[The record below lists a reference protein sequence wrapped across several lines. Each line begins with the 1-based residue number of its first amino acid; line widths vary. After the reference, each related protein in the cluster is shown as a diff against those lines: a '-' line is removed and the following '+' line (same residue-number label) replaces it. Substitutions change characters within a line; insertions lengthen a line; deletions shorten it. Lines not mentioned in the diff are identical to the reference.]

1 MAQTLT
7 RLDRLRIEWTVWT
20 LDTLVQSLPG
30 RTRKAIR
37 REMRTNLRAAAME
50 VGAAQAVARLGS
62 LRRLAADYLEAEYG
76 QDGPRPRWLRGVF
89 WALAVEAVLLGFTH
103 VGLTAFSAGV
113 EAANPQPSGTYTW
126 PGLPLFGIGGG
137 VTYDSQGAETGA
149 HFTFGPWLLL
159 CLIAALVLGG
169 RLWRLPVA
177 WWRTKRRTLPVDV
190 R

>member
-37 REMRTNLRAAAME
+37 REMRTNLRAAATE

-113 EAANPQPSGTYTW
+113 
-126 PGLPLFGIGGG
+126 
-137 VTYDSQGAETGA
+137 
-149 HFTFGPWLLL
+149 
-159 CLIAALVLGG
+159 
-169 RLWRLPVA
+169 
-177 WWRTKRRTLPVDV
+177 
-190 R
+190 